1 MAKILVVDDQADNR
15 ALVVTLINYRGHQP
29 LEAADGAEALA
40 LVRSEHPE
48 LVISDILMP
57 TMDGYEFVRQLR
69 ADPLIARTEV
79 IFYSA
84 HYLEREARN
93 LARECGVSGVLIK
106 PCDPQEILLA
116 IDQALLHLS
125 APLAVRDVSEVSDVY
140 DVPEFEREHL
150 RLLTNK
156 LSEKVIDL
164 EAVNRRLDAL
174 TDFNLQLA
182 SERDPRHLLEK
193 VCRGARDL
201 IGATY
206 AVVCVTSKTNSEL
219 VFFTSG
225 IDSALA
231 GTLATPD
238 IDRGPLG
245 ATRAQGRARRMTIA
259 DGDATAT
266 GLPAGYPPLHACLIA
281 PVASLNY
288 AYGWIFLAD
297 KLGAKAFSDEDERI
311 LSILAAQVGR
321 IYENSVLYAEVQRYA
336 GELQLEVVERKRATE
351 ELRTS
356 EAGLHHAQLL
366 AKLTHVIT
374 GPQGEFESWP
384 DTMQQLIGVDASR
397 MVKSTVEWLKM
408 VHPEDQALYLG
419 KLMEVGATGARTDF
433 EYRLCRP
440 DGVWLHIRQVMEPLQ
455 SLAEFIENQ
464 RWFNTMQD
472 VSEQKQAQE
481 ALRESD
487 RRFRDMLGNVQ
498 MVSLMLDREAR
509 ITYCN
514 DYMLQLTGWTS
525 EEVIGRNWFEV
536 FIPSEFEEVKKT
548 FAALLVNRPSAWH
561 FENEIL
567 TRAGAR
573 RLIRWNNTVLR
584 SPSGEISGTASI
596 GEDVTDR
603 RLAETKI
610 RRLNRVYAVLSDI
623 NTLIVRVHNRDEL
636 FRESCRIAVEHGQF
650 RMAWIGIADREAMK
664 IVPIASAG
672 VEPEILAYI
681 GAHFSLDETTP
692 LGHTRSARAIREK
705 KPIVINNLRAES
717 DVLFAAE
724 RIKSGIAAMA
734 FLPLMVSDE
743 AVGVLVLY
751 ADETGF
757 FVEEEMRLLTELAS
771 DIGFALDHIE
781 KEERLNYLAYYDELT
796 NLPNRM
802 VFLERVSQLLRTRS
816 VEKLTM
822 ALVLVDI
829 ERFQV
834 INETFDRQAGDE
846 LLRLVAQRMQL
857 SDIGFDT
864 VASVGVNCYGIVIRD
879 PRDAEAVAHIVEQL
893 LRDCFAKPFRLRD
906 SDLRIA
912 GKAGIALY
920 PLDGEDA
927 EKLYRNAEAALKR
940 ARGAVELLMFYA
952 PAMNTRVAEALS
964 LESKL
969 RTALELGQFLLYYQP
984 KINLTSGRITS
995 VEALLRW
1002 QDPQSGLMQPAQFIP
1017 ILEETGLIYEVGRWA
1032 IRQALDD
1039 YLRWRAAGLNCVR
1052 IAVNVSPLQLRHRSF
1067 IGEIRQAIG
1076 VDVHA
1081 AQGLELE
1088 ITESL
1093 IMEDVNHTIASLH
1106 EIRAMGVTIAID
1118 DFGTGF
1124 SSLSYLSKL
1133 PVDTLKIDRSFI
1145 IDMTA
1150 GPQGLALVS
1159 TIISLAHALKLKV
1172 VAEGVE
1178 TEEQARLLRL
1188 LNCDETQGYLFSR
1201 PLPCDVLEAR
1211 HLTQTLP

>member
-1 MAKILVVDDQADNR
+1 VAKILVVDDQADNR
-15 ALVVTLINYRGHQP
+15 ELVVTLITYRGHQP

-40 LVRSEHPE
+40 LVRSERPQ

-69 ADPLIARTEV
+69 AEPAIAGTEV

-84 HYLEREARN
+84 HYLEREARS
-93 LARECGVSGVLIK
+93 LATECGVSHVLIK
-106 PCDPQEILLA
+106 PCEPQDILDA
-116 IDQALLHLS
+116 IDQALSHVP
-125 APLAVRDVSEVSDVY
+125 APVVVREVP
-140 DVPEFEREHL
+140 DVPEFDREHL

-156 LSEKVIDL
+156 LSEKVADL

-182 SERDPRHLLEK
+182 SERDPLQLLEK

-201 IGATY
+201 VGATY
-206 AVVCVTSKTNSEL
+206 AVVCVTSKVNSEL
-219 VFFTSG
+219 VYFTSG
-225 IDSALA
+225 INS
-231 GTLATPD
+231 TLADRLEAPD

-245 ATRAQGRARRMTIA
+245 ATRAERRSRRMTIA
-259 DGDATAT
+259 KGDVTAA
-266 GLPAGYPPLHACLIA
+266 GLPSGYPPLHACLMA
-281 PVASLNY
+281 PVMSLNF

-321 IYENSVLYAEVQRYA
+321 IYENGVLYAEVQRYA
-336 GELQLEVVERKRATE
+336 GQLQLEIKERKRATE

-374 GPQGEFESWP
+374 GPDGAFESWP
-384 DTMQQLIGVDASR
+384 ETMPQLIGLDASR
-397 MVKSTVEWLKM
+397 MITSTVEWLKM
-408 VHPEDQALYLG
+408 VHPEDRAMYLD
-419 KLMEVGATGARTDF
+419 KVVEVGATGIRTDF
-433 EYRLCRP
+433 EYRLRRT
-440 DGVWLHIRQVMEPLQ
+440 DGIWLQIRQVMEPLPGATEP
-455 SLAEFIENQ
+455 SSHE

-472 VSEQKQAQE
+472 VSEQKRAQE
-481 ALRESD
+481 ALHESD
-487 RRFRDMLGNVQ
+487 RRFRDMLANVQ
-498 MVSLMLDREAR
+498 MVSLMLDRDAR

-514 DYMLQLTGWTS
+514 DYMLRLTGWTS
-525 EEVIGRNWFEV
+525 EEVIGRNWFEI
-536 FIPSEFEEVKKT
+536 FIPAEFEDVKKT
-548 FAALLVNRPSAWH
+548 FSALLANRPSAWH

-584 SPSGEISGTASI
+584 SASGEISGTASI
-596 GEDVTDR
+596 GEDVTDSR
-603 RLAETKI
+603 VAETKI

-636 FRESCRIAVEHGQF
+636 FREACRIAVEHGQF
-650 RMAWIGIADREAMK
+650 RMAWIGLADREAMK
-664 IVPIASAG
+664 ILPIASAG
-672 VEPEILAYI
+672 VDPEFLAYI
-681 GAHFSLDETTP
+681 KENFSLNEDDP
-692 LGHTRSARAIREK
+692 LGHTRGARAIRAR
-705 KPIVINNLRAES
+705 KPVVSNNLQAETDS
-717 DVLFAAE
+717 LFVAE
-724 RIKSGIAAMA
+724 RIQTGIAAMA
-734 FLPLMVSDE
+734 FLPLIVANE
-743 AVGVLVLY
+743 AVGVLALY
-751 ADETGF
+751 ADEQGF
-757 FVEEEMRLLTELAS
+757 FVEEEMKLLTELAS

-802 VFLERVSQLLRTRS
+802 VFLERISQLLRTRAG
-816 VEKLTM
+816 ETLTM

-829 ERFQV
+829 DRFQV

-846 LLRLVAQRMQL
+846 LLRLVAQRMQR
-857 SDIGFDT
+857 SAIGFDT

-893 LRDCFAKPFRLRD
+893 LNDCFAKPFRLRD
-906 SDLRIA
+906 TDLRIA

-920 PLDGEDA
+920 PLDGDDA

-940 ARGAVELLMFYA
+940 ARGAVELLVFYA
-952 PAMNTRVAEALS
+952 PAMNARVAEALS

-984 KINLTSGRITS
+984 KINLTTGRITS

-1002 QDPQSGLMQPAQFIP
+1002 HDPQSGLMQPAQFIP

-1039 YLRWRAAGLNCVR
+1039 YLRWRAAGLHCVR

-1067 IGEIRQAIG
+1067 IGDVRRAIG
-1076 VDVHA
+1076 IDAQA

-1093 IMEDVNHTIASLH
+1093 IMEDVNHTITSLH
-1106 EIRAMGVTIAID
+1106 EIRAMGITVAID

-1124 SSLSYLSKL
+1124 SSLSYLARL

-1188 LNCDETQGYLFSR
+1188 LNCDEMQGYLFSR
-1201 PLPCDVLEAR
+1201 PVPGGVLEAS
-1211 HLTQTLP
+1211 HLASPPQ